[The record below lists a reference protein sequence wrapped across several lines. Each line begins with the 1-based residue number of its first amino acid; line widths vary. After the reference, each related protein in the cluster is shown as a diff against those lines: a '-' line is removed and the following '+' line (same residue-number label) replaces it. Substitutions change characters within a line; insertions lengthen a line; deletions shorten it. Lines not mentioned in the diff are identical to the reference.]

1 MKKLVIL
8 TAVIPSLIGCVS
20 TDNQLKEAL
29 RKNPKIIF
37 DVIEENPDQFIE
49 VVNRAAQKSQQKQ
62 YEKQIAE
69 MKSEQD
75 KDLKT
80 PKQPK
85 LSSEKR
91 LVGDDSGKIVIV
103 EYADFQCPACK
114 MAYGSLKEF
123 KEKHKGQI
131 QFYYKNLPLDFHKM
145 AYPSAQYFEAIRLQ
159 DKTKAMKFYDYVF
172 ENQSHLADEG
182 FLKKAAVDVG
192 ANLKRIEVDIK
203 SDQVKKI
210 IEGDMNEFQ
219 SFGFTGT
226 PMLILNGVALYGAQK
241 LDELE
246 RITQLTLKK

>member
-1 MKKLVIL
+1 MKKIVIL
-8 TAVIPSLIGCVS
+8 TAALTSLIGCVS
-20 TDNQLKEAL
+20 PDNQLKETL

-75 KDLKT
+75 KDLKA

-85 LSSEKR
+85 LSSDKR
-91 LVGDDSGKIVIV
+91 LVGDDSGNIIIV
-103 EYADFQCPACK
+103 EYADFQCPAC
-114 MAYGSLKEF
+114 
-123 KEKHKGQI
+123 
-131 QFYYKNLPLDFHKM
+131 KM

-172 ENQSHLADEG
+172 ENQKHLADEG

-210 IEGDMNEFQ
+210 IQDDMNEFQ

-226 PMLILNGVALYGAQK
+226 AVLILNGVALNGAQK

-246 RITQLTLKK
+246 RVTQLTLKK